1 MMPRTK
7 LIFVAAAFAVLCAAA
22 DATVS
27 ITSLLGA
34 PASADPSSC
43 TQTAITQAVS
53 FNVSSTLGAS
63 AIVLADTH
71 VNFTKDS
78 VTHQATTCANTTPME
93 SVDWVVINC
102 SGAAFDYYDS
112 SGSWTIAIHVEDPG
126 SSAEDASQGLSYGV
140 GTLMDVQYTSGSAIT
155 FGNVNKGSAG
165 NRDTAGLKLR
175 NCGNVALT
183 NNVTGAAITDGGTN
197 SMSAG
202 QFYVDDDG
210 NYGED
215 SGNNVIL
222 PLTTGA
228 QAFSPYG
235 GAGIPVRTGGSDSV
249 WALFFFV
256 NVPAG
261 QAAVAYNQGTWAF
274 TPSQA

>member
-1 MMPRTK
+1 MMLGTK
-7 LIFVAAAFAVLCAAA
+7 LIFIAAAFAVLCAAA

-27 ITSLLGA
+27 IASLEGA
-34 PASADPSSC
+34 PSSADPSSC
-43 TQTAITQAVS
+43 TQTAIAQAVS
-53 FNVSSTLGAS
+53 FNASSTLGAS
-63 AIVLADTH
+63 AIDLSKTH
-71 VNFTKDS
+71 ANFTKGS
-78 VTHQATTCANTTPME
+78 VAHQAATCVNTTSME
-93 SVDWVVINC
+93 GVDWTIINC
-102 SGAAFDYYDS
+102 TGAAFDYYDS
-112 SGSWTIAIHVEDPG
+112 SGSWTIAIHVEDSG
-126 SSAEDASQGLSYGV
+126 SSDENSTQNLNYGV
-140 GTLMDVQYTSGSAIT
+140 GTLMDVQYTSGSAIA
-155 FGNVNKGSAG
+155 FGNVAKGSAG
-165 NRDTAGLKLR
+165 NRDTDGLKLR
-175 NCGNVALT
+175 NCGNVALG
-183 NNVTGAAITDGGTN
+183 NNVTGAAITNGGSN
-197 SMSAG
+197 SMAVG

-235 GAGIPVRTGGSDSV
+235 GAGIPISTGSDSV

-261 QAAVAYNQGTWAF
+261 QAAVTYSQGTWAF